1 MKQRTSDSAL
11 SGRIAYL
18 VELNTLKN
26 AIIAEKD
33 FNEQIKILCTGILD
47 TLGLD
52 RVLYYFP
59 LDGNRLHAAYEFIRH
74 GKKIRFIEGADVHSS
89 FNPPRAITESERMYL
104 ASQNGYYIKLKDKIS
119 DNENIFV
126 LVCIKDNEGT
136 PAGYL
141 KVEIATDNDRFT
153 KDRSTVEPPAPEIEN
168 AVMKRNELFVNWQR
182 ELLSELRE
190 IIGAIVELSNF
201 ITLSSVK
208 DPYCE
213 LNRDI
218 FDADKL
224 RLFEHLVKEFKAGG
238 LTERF
243 NLIPRLIRL
252 LEAESIR
259 LYSKS
264 SSEIVKTIGV
274 WSKESSIVAPVYKSS
289 FLEGRKIITDGDSIY
304 QADLKGYDVVL
315 DISSNPKCTGMKELT
330 SLTSYIV
337 VALHDT
343 MKKTIGFMQ
352 VNYIFRG
359 DMGRFKFQ
367 RKLKKDLAILQSV
380 ALYLTAIPES
390 EEFTHNPSPVLE
402 ALRTFI
408 EFPVINFHTGETLGN
423 NQIFS
428 YISDTISAAPETLD
442 NETLPE
448 LIDNLK
454 KFSYF
459 VKDKRDVINFF
470 RSLYGMVDE
479 PYRPLVVSAVTIM
492 FEHFTIEQGK
502 ELTVFKGACYDTLA
516 EWMKAEIK
524 QIIINKHQLNHS
536 TDTLEQLLQLNC
548 IFIAKYRSE
557 GSLIQQCNEFL
568 EAMNIN
574 DFDNTDFLFY
584 LFTLNPDMPGA
595 YKKEIFRSFHYL
607 IGNGLLVDEKIAD
620 VLKIALSTAEEFPE
634 EYHLLGQILSTAII
648 AFNKDITVG
657 AHIEFKDKFAALC
670 RLVLGSTDDWLAG
683 YTSALLLLTIAQL
696 KNHNVV
702 NLAGFK
708 AFLVKA
714 MPCNKAAV
722 LSAICDFLQ
731 SHADTITLDEF
742 DGSVRMMLPLLQPGD
757 AEIINMAKEI
767 IMFMGGHIIKYRS
780 PAKSG
785 NFINILIN
793 ELSNTEALSDINYK
807 LTIHDI
813 LYTLKAER
821 IEHQSIYAVAH
832 GLAAHPAH
840 PQDSYISAVSSTLG
854 FNPFDVGDKGCHL
867 LEVIGQ
873 CSIPVFLLLKTVAY
887 DDFINHNELK
897 KPILTTLDT
906 IGFDKKDGL
915 ERRIIDA
922 GARVEQLIISG
933 QFPEHMQLELIDKFI
948 KFKDHI
954 STYEH
959 FATIGARSTAKGEDG
974 RLYSFAGQ
982 FLTILDIKT
991 PEEFLSAI
999 KRIWASLWSPKALS
1013 YRHDIMEFD
1022 HSAKERFSYENLGM
1036 GVLIQGVVNAA
1047 VSGVIMTSEHGG
1059 IVVSGS
1065 YGIEGG
1071 TRSEIAADK
1080 YTIDLH
1086 AVVTD
1091 SIIVSQE
1098 KAVYWDK
1105 ARQKFLLAAIDEN
1118 TNKRRSQKVPMEQLK
1133 ILFEIV
1139 DKLKRLPLF
1148 MGCPLDIEYAITFD
1162 DKIFVTQIRP
1172 KTAVFKE
1179 PAVKGQSCDFTG
1191 LGCAAEINLQTYTF
1205 GAARAK
1211 TAVLDIDVNAS
1222 LEKIV
1227 PGEIIVA
1234 RHLDLPNLEVYLKRR
1249 PPGAIILETCTPFAH
1264 PVLVVSEMEKMGI
1277 HIPIVQI
1284 PGALEVFRNGMDIGV
1299 SVIRENIVSVY
1310 SDDVALLEFISNL
1323 ASPIVYNRQYD
1334 RTLAGQEPDNHDI
1347 APVSEY
1353 EQRELEVKTRGLD
1366 AVIEETGALELFKE
1380 LYLLSLYR
1388 RVEVETMLEGL
1399 QTLGDDDVYE
1409 WYAYML
1415 QQFYGRRFSQYDIFK
1430 STRIAPFISKDTL
1443 AAIEGKVQKNTE
1455 LIKLLGENFNDI
1467 RAKNLWHPCELLF
1480 QMNSPVF
1487 IVDPKLDSADPRHA
1501 PKSEEFNPW
1510 EFTFYA
1516 GAQDIIFHDQ
1526 LGSLIPHKDKAK
1538 YIRGRVADSA
1548 RPGSAIDLGFL
1559 DNTGSFYDT
1568 LPKKIGALARLAAI
1582 LLRLNLHPTVWVEI
1596 LPRMT
1601 EDFREN
1607 DIPQRLSLI
1616 ELSQYYTKLHP

>member
-1 MKQRTSDSAL
+1 MRSDCAH
-11 SGRIAYL
+11 SGRIAFL

-33 FNEQIKILCTGILD
+33 FNEQIKILCTGILE
-47 TLGLD
+47 TLGMS

-59 LDGNRLHAAYEFIRH
+59 LDGNRLHAAYEFIRR
-74 GKKIRFIEGADVHSS
+74 GGDIKFVEGAGVRSS

-119 DNENIFV
+119 DNENIFI

-141 KVEIATDNDRFT
+141 KIEIDLDDERFT
-153 KDRSTVEPPAPEIEN
+153 QDCLIADEPAAEIDN
-168 AVMKRNELFVNWQR
+168 AAMRKNELFVNWQR

-190 IIGAIVELSNF
+190 IIGAIVELSTF
-201 ITLSSVK
+201 ITLSTVK

-218 FDADKL
+218 FDSDRL
-224 RLFEHLVKEFKAGG
+224 RAFELLVKEFKAGG

-243 NLIPRLIRL
+243 NLIPKLIRL
-252 LEAESIR
+252 LEAENIR

-274 WSKESSIVAPVYKSS
+274 WHKESAIVDPVYKSS

-304 QADLKGYDVVL
+304 QADLKGYDIVL
-315 DISSNPKCTGMKELT
+315 DISSNPKCSGMKELT
-330 SLTSYIV
+330 NLTSYIV

-390 EEFTHNPSPVLE
+390 EEFTHNPAPVLDG
-402 ALRTFI
+402 LRKFI
-408 EFPVINFHTGETLGN
+408 DFPGVNFPIGDGADN

-428 YISDTISAAPETLD
+428 FISDTIAASSDTLAPD
-442 NETLPE
+442 TLPE

-459 VKDKRDVINFF
+459 VRDKRVVINFF

-492 FEHFTIEQGK
+492 FEHFSIEQGK

-516 EWMKAEIK
+516 EWMKGEIK
-524 QIIINKHQLNHS
+524 AIIANKHELRHS

-548 IFIAKYRSE
+548 IFIAKHRADGGASQE
-557 GSLIQQCNEFL
+557 CNEFL

-574 DFDNTDFLFY
+574 DVDNTDFLFY
-584 LFTLNPDMPGA
+584 LFTLNPSMPGV

-607 IGNGLLVDEKIAD
+607 IGNGLLDAD
-620 VLKIALSTAEEFPE
+620 KTIEALELSLTMAEGFPDG
-634 EYHLLGQILSTAII
+634 YGLLSQILSMAVI
-648 AFNKDITVG
+648 AFNRDAQAASTATV
-657 AHIEFKDKFAALC
+657 DKFTAICRQAL
-670 RLVLGSTDDWLAG
+670 SEADDWLAG
-683 YTSALLLLTIAQL
+683 YTSALLLLTISQIQNQNSIDLTA
-696 KNHNVV
+696 
-702 NLAGFK
+702 FK
-708 AFLVKA
+708 PYLTKDT
-714 MPCNKAAV
+714 PSSKAAV
-722 LSAICDFLQ
+722 LSAMCDFLH
-731 SHADTITLDEF
+731 SHAPDINLTGL
-742 DGSVRMMLPLLQPGD
+742 DGSVRLLLPLLQPGD
-757 AEIINMAKEI
+757 AEIIDLAKEI
-767 IMFMGGHIIKYRS
+767 IMVLGGHIIKYRS

-807 LTIHDI
+807 LTISDI
-813 LYTLKAER
+813 LYSLKTSR
-821 IEHQSIYAVAH
+821 IEHQSIH
-832 GLAAHPAH
+832 AAHHGGASSH
-840 PQDSYISAVSSTLG
+840 ASYISAVSGTLG

-887 DDFINHNELK
+887 DDFINHNGLK
-897 KPILTTLDT
+897 GQIIAAIDE
-906 IGFDKKDGL
+906 INFDMKDGL
-915 ERRIIDA
+915 EMRIIEA
-922 GARVEQLIISG
+922 GAQIERLIIDG
-933 QFPEHMQLELIDKFI
+933 AFPEHMQLELIDKFI

-954 STYEH
+954 GTYEH

-982 FLTILDIKT
+982 FLTVLDIKT
-991 PEEFLSAI
+991 PEEFLNAI

-1022 HSAKERFSYENLGM
+1022 QSAKERFRYENLGM
-1036 GVLIQGVVNAA
+1036 GVLIQGVVDAA
-1047 VSGVIMTSEHGG
+1047 VSGVIMTNENGG

-1080 YTIDLH
+1080 YSIDLH
-1086 AVVTD
+1086 AAVTD
-1091 SIIVSQE
+1091 SIIVPQD
-1098 KAVYWDK
+1098 KAVYWNK
-1105 ARQKFLLAAIDEN
+1105 AEGKFMLSAIDDEA
-1118 TNKRRSQKVPMEQLK
+1118 KRLTQKVPANQLRV
-1133 ILFEIV
+1133 LFEIV

-1148 MGCPLDIEYAITFD
+1148 IGFPLDIEYAVTYD
-1162 DKIFVTQIRP
+1162 EKIFITQIRP

-1179 PAVKGQSCDFTG
+1179 QAVEDAGCDFTG
-1191 LGCAAEINLQTYTF
+1191 FSYSAEIHLQTYTF
-1205 GAARAK
+1205 GSARAK
-1211 TAVLDIDVNAS
+1211 TAVLDIGREAS
-1222 LEKIV
+1222 LERIV
-1227 PGEIIVA
+1227 PGEILVA

-1277 HIPIVQI
+1277 YIPIVQI
-1284 PGALEVFRNGMDIGV
+1284 PGALGVFKNGMDIGV
-1299 SVIRENIVSVY
+1299 SVIRENVVAIY
-1310 SDDVALLEFISNL
+1310 SNDQSLLEFISNA
-1323 ASPIVYNRQYD
+1323 ASPAVYSRQTEKSLSAPDMINPVAAY
-1334 RTLAGQEPDNHDI
+1334 EPRQRQI
-1347 APVSEY
+1347 A
-1353 EQRELEVKTRGLD
+1353 QFGLE
-1366 AVIEETGALELFKE
+1366 AVIKEVGELTLFKE
-1380 LYLLSLYR
+1380 LYQLWLYR
-1388 RVEVETMLEGL
+1388 RVEIETLLEG
-1399 QTLGDDDVYE
+1399 QQGVGDEDIYE
-1409 WYAYML
+1409 WYTYIL
-1415 QQFYGRRFSQYDIFK
+1415 QQFYGRRASQYDIFK
-1430 STRIAPFISKDTL
+1430 ATRIAPFIGKDAL
-1443 AAIEGKVQKNTE
+1443 SEIEDKVQRNAE
-1455 LIKLLGENFNDI
+1455 LLKLLDDNFNQV
-1467 RAKNLWHPCELLF
+1467 RALWHPQQLLF
-1480 QMNSPVF
+1480 ELNAPVF
-1487 IVDPKLDSADPRHA
+1487 IVDPKTDSADPRHD
-1501 PKSEEFNPW
+1501 PQSTEFNPW
-1510 EFTFYA
+1510 EFQFYL

-1538 YIRGRVADSA
+1538 YIRGRVAGTLTTDST
-1548 RPGSAIDLGFL
+1548 IDLGFL
-1559 DNTGSFYDT
+1559 DNTGSFYDSFE
-1568 LPKKIGALARLAAI
+1568 KRIGALARLASI
-1582 LLRLNLHPTVWVEI
+1582 LLRLGLAPSLWVEV

-1601 EDFREN
+1601 EDFGQHGV
-1607 DIPQRLSLI
+1607 PQRLPLKRLARYESAAHVEI
-1616 ELSQYYTKLHP
+1616 

>member
-1 MKQRTSDSAL
+1 MKRETSDGAL
-11 SGRIAYL
+11 TGRIAFL

-47 TLGLD
+47 TLGMS

-74 GKKIRFIEGADVHSS
+74 GKKIKFVEGPQVRSS

-119 DNENIFV
+119 DHENIFV

-141 KVEIATDNDRFT
+141 KVEIDTENYRFT
-153 KDRSTVEPPAPEIEN
+153 KDYPVAEQPLPETEN
-168 AVMKRNELFVNWQR
+168 AIMKRNELFVNWQR
-182 ELLSELRE
+182 ELLADLRE
-190 IIGAIVELSNF
+190 VIGAIVELSNF
-201 ITLSSVK
+201 ITLSTVK

-213 LNRDI
+213 LNRDL
-218 FDADKL
+218 FDSGKL
-224 RLFEHLVKEFKAGG
+224 RAFELLVKEFKAGG

-243 NLIPRLIRL
+243 NLIPELIRL
-252 LEAESIR
+252 LDAESIR

-315 DISSNPKCTGMKELT
+315 DILSNPKCAGMKELT
-330 SLTSYIV
+330 NLTSYIV
-337 VALHDT
+337 VALYDT

-359 DMGRFKFQ
+359 DMGRFKFH
-367 RKLKKDLAILQSV
+367 RKLKKDLEILQSV
-380 ALYLTAIPES
+380 SIYLTAIPES
-390 EEFTHNPSPVLE
+390 EEFTHNPAPVLDG
-402 ALRTFI
+402 LRKFI
-408 EFPVINFHTGETLGN
+408 DFLPGDTASND
-423 NQIFS
+423 QIFS
-428 YISDTISAAPETLD
+428 YISDTISAAPETLS

-459 VKDKRDVINFF
+459 VRDKRDVINFF
-470 RSLYGMVDE
+470 RSLYGMVVE
-479 PYRPLVVSAVTIM
+479 RFRPLVVSAVTIM
-492 FEHFTIEQGK
+492 FEHFSIEQGK
-502 ELTVFKGACYDTLA
+502 ELTVFRGACYDTLA
-516 EWMKAEIK
+516 QWMKAEIK
-524 QIIINKHQLNHS
+524 TIISNKHQLNYS

-548 IFIAKYRSE
+548 IFISKYH
-557 GSLIQQCNEFL
+557 GDDNALQKCTEFL

-584 LFTLNPDMPGA
+584 LFTLNPDMPGP
-595 YKKEIFRSFHYL
+595 YKTEIFKSFHYL
-607 IGNGLLVDEKIAD
+607 IGNALLSGEKTAE
-620 VLKIALSTAEEFPE
+620 VLALALSTAESFPDD
-634 EYHLLGQILSTAII
+634 YNLLSQILSTAII
-648 AFNKDITVG
+648 AFNRDG
-657 AHIEFKDKFAALC
+657 AEVPLRQVEFRSQFAALC
-670 RLVLGSTDDWLAG
+670 RLVLGGTDNWLAG
-683 YTSALLLLTIAQL
+683 YTAALLLFTIGLTEDQNSI
-696 KNHNVV
+696 
-702 NLAGFK
+702 NLTNFRT
-708 AFLVKA
+708 FLSKE

-731 SHADTITLDEF
+731 SQDYNIDLAEL
-742 DGSVRMMLPLLQPGD
+742 DGSVRLMLPLLQPGD
-757 AEIINMAKEI
+757 AEVINLAKEI
-767 IMFMGGHIIKYRS
+767 IMFLGSHIIKYRS

-813 LYTLKAER
+813 LYTLKTER
-821 IEHQSIYAVAH
+821 IEHQSIHPIHNGH
-832 GLAAHPAH
+832 GAHPAS

-873 CSIPVFLLLKTVAY
+873 CSIPVFLLLKTIAY
-887 DDFINHNELK
+887 DDFINHNDLK
-897 KPILTTLDT
+897 KHILSTLGT
-906 IGFDKKDGL
+906 IGFDRKNGL
-915 ERRIIDA
+915 ERRIIEA
-922 GARVEQLIISG
+922 GAQIEQLIING

-959 FATIGARSTAKGEDG
+959 FVTIGARSTAKGEDG

-991 PEEFLSAI
+991 PEEFLRAI

-1022 HSAKERFSYENLGM
+1022 PLAKERFSFENLGM
-1036 GVLIQGVVNAA
+1036 GVLIQGVVDCA
-1047 VSGVIMTSEHGG
+1047 VSGVIMTSDNGG

-1086 AVVTD
+1086 ASVTG
-1091 SIIVSQE
+1091 SIIASQE
-1098 KAVYWDK
+1098 KAVYWDR
-1105 ARQKFLLAAIDEN
+1105 AMQKFLLTSIEDNA
-1118 TNKRRSQKVPMEQLK
+1118 KRLSQKVSANQLR

-1139 DKLKRLPLF
+1139 DKLKHLPIF

-1162 DKIFVTQIRP
+1162 EKVFVTQIRP

-1179 PAVKGQSCDFTG
+1179 SLAQTHNCDFSG
-1191 LGCAAEINLQTYTF
+1191 LGNALEIHLQTFTF
-1205 GAARAK
+1205 GSARAK
-1211 TAVLDIDVNAS
+1211 TAVLDIDTDAS

-1227 PGEIIVA
+1227 PGEILVA

-1284 PGALEVFRNGMDIGV
+1284 PGALGVFKNGMDVGIN
-1299 SVIRENIVSVY
+1299 VIRENVVSIY
-1310 SDDVALLEFISNL
+1310 SKDPELLAYISNL
-1323 ASPIVYNRQYD
+1323 ASPIVYKKKFD
-1334 RTLAGQEPDNHDI
+1334 KTFDAQEMNNPPM
-1347 APVSEY
+1347 APAMAY
-1353 EQRELEVKTRGLD
+1353 KQRERQVETHGLD
-1366 AVIEETGALELFKE
+1366 AVVREAGELELFKE
-1380 LYLLSLYR
+1380 LYTLSLYR
-1388 RVEVETMLEGL
+1388 RVEIENLIGGL
-1399 QTLGDDDVYE
+1399 QAVDDEDIYE
-1409 WYAYML
+1409 WYTYIL
-1415 QQFYGRRFSQYDIFK
+1415 QQFHGRPFSQYNVFK
-1430 STRIAPFISKDTL
+1430 AARIAPSVKKETI
-1443 AAIEGKVQKNTE
+1443 AAIEEKIQKNTL
-1455 LIKLLGENFNDI
+1455 LIKLLEDNFNNI
-1467 RAKNLWHPCELLF
+1467 RAENLWHPREIMF

-1487 IVDPKLDSADPRHA
+1487 IVDPKIDSADPRHN
-1501 PKSEEFNPW
+1501 PEKEEFNPW
-1510 EFTFYA
+1510 EFKFFA
-1516 GAQDIIFHDQ
+1516 GAQDLIFHDQ
-1526 LGSLIPHKDKAK
+1526 LGTLVAHKDKAK
-1538 YIRGRVADSA
+1538 YIRGRVAGA
-1548 RPGSAIDLGFL
+1548 GATRPESSIDLGFL

-1568 LPKKIGALARLAAI
+1568 FEKRVGALSKLAAI
-1582 LLRLNLHPTVWVEI
+1582 LLRLNFHPTVWVEI

-1601 EDFREN
+1601 DDFN
-1607 DIPQRLSLI
+1607 QKGIPQRVSLLQ
-1616 ELSQYYTKLHP
+1616 LSQY

>member
-1 MKQRTSDSAL
+1 MKHTL
-11 SGRIAYL
+11 TGRIAFL

-33 FNEQIKILCTGILD
+33 FNEQVKILCTGILD

-59 LDGNRLHAAYEFIRH
+59 LGGNRLHAAYEFIRQDKTIKFVE
-74 GKKIRFIEGADVHSS
+74 GKAVRSS
-89 FNPPRAITESERMYL
+89 FNPPRAITESERMYV

-119 DNENIFV
+119 DQENIFV

-141 KVEIATDNDRFT
+141 KVEIDTDNDRFT
-153 KDRSTVEPPAPEIEN
+153 QECLMAQPQTAEIEN
-168 AVMKRNELFVNWQR
+168 VIMKRNELFIIWQR

-201 ITLSSVK
+201 ITLSAVK

-218 FDADKL
+218 FDATKL
-224 RLFEHLVKEFKAGG
+224 RSFELLVKEFKSGS
-238 LTERF
+238 LTGRF
-243 NLIPRLIRL
+243 NLIPELIRL

-264 SSEIVKTIGV
+264 SSEIVKTVGV

-289 FLEGRKIITDGDSIY
+289 FLEGRKIITSGDSIY

-315 DISSNPKCTGMKELT
+315 DIASNPKCAGMKEL
-330 SLTSYIV
+330 SNLTSYIV
-337 VALHDT
+337 VALYDT

-352 VNYIFRG
+352 VNYIFKG
-359 DMGRFKFQ
+359 DMGRFKFH
-367 RKLKKDLAILQSV
+367 RKLKKDLAILQSI

-390 EEFTHNPSPVLE
+390 EEFTHNPALVL
-402 ALRTFI
+402 AGLRKFIDFPDFTFHNGGA
-408 EFPVINFHTGETLGN
+408 PDN

-428 YISDTISAAPETLD
+428 YISDTISASPENLD
-442 NETLPE
+442 TETLPE

-459 VKDKRDVINFF
+459 VRDKRDVINFF
-470 RSLYGMVDE
+470 RGLYGMVE
-479 PYRPLVVSAVTIM
+479 ERFRPLVVSAVTIM

-524 QIIINKHQLNHS
+524 SIISNKHNLTHS
-536 TDTLEQLLQLNC
+536 TDILEQLLQLNC
-548 IFIAKYRSE
+548 IFIAKYRSDNNAK
-557 GSLIQQCNEFL
+557 CNEFL

-574 DFDNTDFLFY
+574 DFDNTEFLFY
-584 LFTLNPDMPGA
+584 LFTLNPAMPGT
-595 YKKEIFRSFHYL
+595 YKKEIFKSFHYL
-607 IGNGLLVDEKIAD
+607 IGSSLLSAEKTD
-620 VLKIALSTAEEFPE
+620 DCLRLALSTAGDD
-634 EYHLLGQILSTAII
+634 YHLLGQILSTAII
-648 AFNKDITVG
+648 AFNKDMGGQGLGGHV
-657 AHIEFKDKFAALC
+657 EFKDKFVDLC
-670 RLVLGSTDDWLAG
+670 RQVLGGTDNWLAG
-683 YTSALLLLTIAQL
+683 YTAALLLLTIGRHN
-696 KNHNVV
+696 NHNSI
-702 NLAGFK
+702 NLMEFK
-708 AFLVKA
+708 AFLVRE

-722 LSAICDFLQ
+722 LSAVCDFLQ
-731 SHADTITLDEF
+731 SHADTIELAELDA
-742 DGSVRMMLPLLQPGD
+742 SVRLLLPMLQQGD
-757 AEIINMAKEI
+757 SEIISLAKEI
-767 IMFMGGHIIKYRS
+767 LMSLGGHIIKYRS

-807 LTIHDI
+807 LTLHDI
-813 LYTLKAER
+813 LYTLKTGR
-821 IEHQSIYAVAH
+821 IEHQSIH
-832 GLAAHPAH
+832 HKDGAHPASPH
-840 PQDSYISAVSSTLG
+840 DSYIAAVSSTLG

-887 DDFINHNELK
+887 DDFINNNELK
-897 KPILTTLDT
+897 KQILST
-906 IGFDKKDGL
+906 IEAIDFDRKEGL
-915 ERRIIDA
+915 EKRIIDA
-922 GARVEQLIISG
+922 GARIEELIING

-1022 HSAKERFSYENLGM
+1022 AQAKERFRYENLGM

-1047 VSGVIMTSEHGG
+1047 VSGVIMTSENGG

-1080 YTIDLH
+1080 YSIDLH
-1086 AVVTD
+1086 AVITD
-1091 SIIVSQE
+1091 AIIASQE

-1105 ARQKFLLAAIDEN
+1105 TRQKFLLTAIDDKA
-1118 TNKRRSQKVPMEQLK
+1118 KRQSQKVPANQLR

-1148 MGCPLDIEYAITFD
+1148 IGCPLDIEYAITFD
-1162 DKIFVTQIRP
+1162 EKIFITQIRP
-1172 KTAVFKE
+1172 KTAVFKDPGAE
-1179 PAVKGQSCDFTG
+1179 VRSCDFTG
-1191 LGCAAEINLQTYTF
+1191 LACAAEIHLQTYTF
-1205 GAARAK
+1205 GTARAK
-1211 TAVLDIDVNAS
+1211 TAVLDIAVDAS

-1227 PGEIIVA
+1227 PGEILVA

-1264 PVLVVSEMEKMGI
+1264 PVLVVSEMEKMGK

-1284 PGALEVFRNGMDIGV
+1284 PGALEVFKNGMDTGI
-1299 SVIRENIVSVY
+1299 SVLRENVVSVY
-1310 SDDVALLEFISNL
+1310 SNDATLLNFISNL
-1323 ASPIVYNRQYD
+1323 ASPTVYKKK
-1334 RTLAGQEPDNHDI
+1334 
-1347 APVSEY
+1347 SEKASDSQQHGSPIISY
-1353 EQRELEVKTRGLD
+1353 QQMEQQVEAIGLD
-1366 AVIEETGALELFKE
+1366 ALVREAGDLEVFKQ
-1380 LYLLSLYR
+1380 LYTLSLYR
-1388 RVEVETMLEGL
+1388 RVEIENLMGGL
-1399 QTLGDDDVYE
+1399 QTIGDEDVYE
-1409 WYAYML
+1409 WYTYIL
-1415 QQFYGRRFSQYDIFK
+1415 QQFYGRRLSQYDIFR

-1443 AAIEGKVQKNTE
+1443 TSIEEKIEKNTA
-1455 LIKLLGENFNDI
+1455 LIKLLDDNFHSI
-1467 RAKNLWHPCELLF
+1467 RVENLWHPRELLF
-1480 QMNSPVF
+1480 QLNSPVF
-1487 IVDPKLDSADPRHA
+1487 IVDPKADSPAPLHDPGA
-1501 PKSEEFNPW
+1501 EEFNPW
-1510 EFTFYA
+1510 EFNFYA

-1538 YIRGRVADSA
+1538 YMRGRIAGSGVD
-1548 RPGSAIDLGFL
+1548 RVDSAIDLGFL

-1568 LPKKIGALARLAAI
+1568 FEKRIGALARLAAI
-1582 LLRLNLHPTVWVEI
+1582 LLRLNLHPSVWVEI

-1601 EDFREN
+1601 EDFKQHG
-1607 DIPQRLSLI
+1607 IPQRLTLTQ
-1616 ELSQYYTKLHP
+1616 LSEMR